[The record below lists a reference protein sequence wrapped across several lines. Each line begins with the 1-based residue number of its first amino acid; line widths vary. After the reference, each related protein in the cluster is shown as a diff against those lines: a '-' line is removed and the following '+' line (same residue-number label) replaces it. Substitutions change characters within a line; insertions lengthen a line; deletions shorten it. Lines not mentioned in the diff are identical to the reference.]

1 MEKTPMQEL
10 RSYLDKKITELINN
24 SSQINNKLIQEL
36 EEVDNKCIELL
47 EKEKQVIECTWIDGK
62 ENKSFG
68 DNVFDDAQDYY
79 NQKFKQ

>member
-10 RSYLDKKITELINN
+10 RSYLDDVIQDMINSN
-24 SSQINNKLIQEL
+24 PEYYRNVIQEL

-47 EKEKQVIECTWIDGK
+47 EKEKLVIECAWIDGK

-79 NQKFKQ
+79 RQKFKQ

>member
-1 MEKTPMQEL
+1 MQEL